1 MNLNYEEFKEKIK
14 EDIKDYMD
22 EKYKDCGVVIRKV
35 NKTNR
40 EVDGLNMLDIPGLKN
55 ATPTLYVNDLY
66 EKYEKT
72 GDYEEVARMAAET
85 MEYGIKSFNSQ
96 IKEECLDT
104 SKLKDKVFFSLI
116 NAEQNRE
123 LLNTVPHREFED
135 LAIVYRWNI
144 GSDSMGTYTNLVNND
159 LAEKEGLTE
168 NDLYNAANKNTK
180 ELFPVLVKNMNE
192 VISEIIFGESEL
204 GEEMQEEFNEV
215 MMETP
220 NEHSMYVITNE
231 SKLYGAAS
239 ILYEEPLHELAEKVG
254 SDLYIL
260 PSSVHEVIAVSADF
274 SSPDEL
280 AEMVYEI
287 NMDQVDIND
296 RLSNQVSIRL
306 VKERPLLSEEQLTSP
321 EKVAMVVGDY
331 IRDMDRE
338 ALCVI
343 NFNSKL
349 QPLNFNLVSIGAID
363 TTIASPREILKS
375 AILSNAAN
383 MMILHN
389 HPSNI
394 LEPSKEDIRT
404 TAKLVDIC
412 NLVGIPL
419 LDHIIVGPDKGRY
432 FSLRDKQLVDFR
444 KSSTYS
450 DKLEFLNFKKDKD
463 IKIAE
468 EVKVR

>member
-1 MNLNYEEFKEKIK
+1 MNLNYEEFKERIK
-14 EDIKDYMD
+14 DDIKDYMD
-22 EKYKDCGVVIRKV
+22 EKYKDCEVIIRKV

-144 GSDSMGTYTNLVNND
+144 GAASDGVYTNLVNND

-168 NDLYNAANKNTK
+168 NDLYNAASKNTK
-180 ELFPVLVKNMNE
+180 ELFPVSIKNMNE

-239 ILYEEPLHELAEKVG
+239 ILYEEPLHELAEKIG

-260 PSSVHEVIAVSADF
+260 PSSIHEVIAVSADF
-274 SSPDEL
+274 GSPDEL

-296 RLSNQVSIRL
+296 RLSNQVYCYDKDLRTLRL
-306 VKERPLLSEEQLTSP
+306 ATDTINKSLDDV
-321 EKVAMVVGDY
+321 
-331 IRDMDRE
+331 DR
-338 ALCVI
+338 
-343 NFNSKL
+343 
-349 QPLNFNLVSIGAID
+349 GAIS
-363 TTIASPREILKS
+363 TPERE
-375 AILSNAAN
+375 
-383 MMILHN
+383 
-389 HPSNI
+389 
-394 LEPSKEDIRT
+394 
-404 TAKLVDIC
+404 
-412 NLVGIPL
+412 
-419 LDHIIVGPDKGRY
+419 GR
-432 FSLRDKQLVDFR
+432 
-444 KSSTYS
+444 
-450 DKLEFLNFKKDKD
+450 
-463 IKIAE
+463 
-468 EVKVR
+468 

>member
-296 RLSNQVSIRL
+296 RLSNQVYCYDKDLRTLRL
-306 VKERPLLSEEQLTSP
+306 ATDTINKSLDDVDRGAISSP
-321 EKVAMVVGDY
+321 E
-331 IRDMDRE
+331 RE
-338 ALCVI
+338 
-343 NFNSKL
+343 
-349 QPLNFNLVSIGAID
+349 
-363 TTIASPREILKS
+363 
-375 AILSNAAN
+375 
-383 MMILHN
+383 
-389 HPSNI
+389 
-394 LEPSKEDIRT
+394 
-404 TAKLVDIC
+404 
-412 NLVGIPL
+412 
-419 LDHIIVGPDKGRY
+419 GR
-432 FSLRDKQLVDFR
+432 
-444 KSSTYS
+444 
-450 DKLEFLNFKKDKD
+450 
-463 IKIAE
+463 
-468 EVKVR
+468 

>member
-1 MNLNYEEFKEKIK
+1 MNLNYEEFKERIK
-14 EDIKDYMD
+14 DDIKDYMD
-22 EKYKDCGVVIRKV
+22 EKYKDCEVVIRKV

-144 GSDSMGTYTNLVNND
+144 GAASDGVYTNLVNND

-192 VISEIIFGESEL
+192 VISEIIFGDSEL
-204 GEEMQEEFNEV
+204 SGEMEEEFKEV
-215 MMETP
+215 MMETQD
-220 NEHSMYVITNE
+220 ERSMYVITNE
-231 SKLYGAAS
+231 SKLFGAAS
-239 ILYEEPLHELAEKVG
+239 MLYEEPLHELAEKIG

-260 PSSVHEVIAVSADF
+260 PSSIHEVIAVSADF
-274 SSPDEL
+274 GSPDEL

-296 RLSNQVSIRL
+296 RLSNQVYCYDKDLRTLRIATDTINKSL
-306 VKERPLLSEEQLTSP
+306 DDV
-321 EKVAMVVGDY
+321 
-331 IRDMDRE
+331 DR
-338 ALCVI
+338 
-343 NFNSKL
+343 
-349 QPLNFNLVSIGAID
+349 GAIS
-363 TTIASPREILKS
+363 TPERE
-375 AILSNAAN
+375 
-383 MMILHN
+383 
-389 HPSNI
+389 
-394 LEPSKEDIRT
+394 
-404 TAKLVDIC
+404 
-412 NLVGIPL
+412 
-419 LDHIIVGPDKGRY
+419 GR
-432 FSLRDKQLVDFR
+432 
-444 KSSTYS
+444 
-450 DKLEFLNFKKDKD
+450 
-463 IKIAE
+463 
-468 EVKVR
+468 

>member
-1 MNLNYEEFKEKIK
+1 MNLNYEEFKERIK
-14 EDIKDYMD
+14 DDIKDYMD
-22 EKYKDCGVVIRKV
+22 EKYKDCEVVIRKV

-192 VISEIIFGESEL
+192 VISELIFGDSEL
-204 GEEMQEEFNEV
+204 SGDMEEEFTEV
-215 MMETP
+215 MMETQD
-220 NEHSMYVITNE
+220 ERSMYVITNE
-231 SKLYGAAS
+231 SKLFGAAS
-239 ILYEEPLHELAEKVG
+239 MLYEEPLHELAEKIG

-260 PSSVHEVIAVSADF
+260 PSSIHEVIAVSADF
-274 SSPDEL
+274 GSPDEL

-296 RLSNQVSIRL
+296 RLSNQV
-306 VKERPLLSEEQLTSP
+306 
-321 EKVAMVVGDY
+321 Y
-331 IRDMDRE
+331 
-338 ALCVI
+338 C
-343 NFNSKL
+343 
-349 QPLNFNLVSIGAID
+349 
-363 TTIASPREILKS
+363 
-375 AILSNAAN
+375 
-383 MMILHN
+383 
-389 HPSNI
+389 
-394 LEPSKEDIRT
+394 
-404 TAKLVDIC
+404 
-412 NLVGIPL
+412 
-419 LDHIIVGPDKGRY
+419 Y
-432 FSLRDKQLVDFR
+432 
-444 KSSTYS
+444 
-450 DKLEFLNFKKDKD
+450 DKD
-463 IKIAE
+463 LRTLRLATDTINKSLDDVDRGVISTPE
-468 EVKVR
+468 REVR

>member
-14 EDIKDYMD
+14 DDIKDYMD
-22 EKYKDCGVVIRKV
+22 EKYKDCEVVIRKV

-144 GSDSMGTYTNLVNND
+144 GSGSDGVYTNLVNND

-192 VISEIIFGESEL
+192 VISEIIFGDSEL
-204 GEEMQEEFNEV
+204 SGEMEEEFKEV
-215 MMETP
+215 MMETQD
-220 NEHSMYVITNE
+220 ERSMYVITNE
-231 SKLYGAAS
+231 SKLFGAAS
-239 ILYEEPLHELAEKVG
+239 MLYEEPLHELAEKIG

-260 PSSVHEVIAVSADF
+260 PSSIHEVIAVSADF
-274 SSPDEL
+274 GSPDEL

-296 RLSNQVSIRL
+296 RLSNQVYCYDKDLRTLRL
-306 VKERPLLSEEQLTSP
+306 ATDTINKSLDDV
-321 EKVAMVVGDY
+321 
-331 IRDMDRE
+331 DR
-338 ALCVI
+338 
-343 NFNSKL
+343 
-349 QPLNFNLVSIGAID
+349 GAIS
-363 TTIASPREILKS
+363 TPERE
-375 AILSNAAN
+375 
-383 MMILHN
+383 
-389 HPSNI
+389 
-394 LEPSKEDIRT
+394 
-404 TAKLVDIC
+404 
-412 NLVGIPL
+412 
-419 LDHIIVGPDKGRY
+419 GR
-432 FSLRDKQLVDFR
+432 
-444 KSSTYS
+444 
-450 DKLEFLNFKKDKD
+450 
-463 IKIAE
+463 
-468 EVKVR
+468 

>member
-168 NDLYNAANKNTK
+168 NDLYNVANKNTK

-296 RLSNQVSIRL
+296 RLSNQVYCYDKDLRTLRL
-306 VKERPLLSEEQLTSP
+306 ATDTINKSLDDVDRGAISSP
-321 EKVAMVVGDY
+321 E
-331 IRDMDRE
+331 RE
-338 ALCVI
+338 
-343 NFNSKL
+343 
-349 QPLNFNLVSIGAID
+349 
-363 TTIASPREILKS
+363 
-375 AILSNAAN
+375 
-383 MMILHN
+383 
-389 HPSNI
+389 
-394 LEPSKEDIRT
+394 
-404 TAKLVDIC
+404 
-412 NLVGIPL
+412 
-419 LDHIIVGPDKGRY
+419 GR
-432 FSLRDKQLVDFR
+432 
-444 KSSTYS
+444 
-450 DKLEFLNFKKDKD
+450 
-463 IKIAE
+463 
-468 EVKVR
+468 

>member
-35 NKTNR
+35 NKTNS

-296 RLSNQVSIRL
+296 RLSNQVYCYDKDLRTLRL
-306 VKERPLLSEEQLTSP
+306 ATDTINKSLDDVDRGAISSP
-321 EKVAMVVGDY
+321 E
-331 IRDMDRE
+331 RE
-338 ALCVI
+338 
-343 NFNSKL
+343 
-349 QPLNFNLVSIGAID
+349 
-363 TTIASPREILKS
+363 
-375 AILSNAAN
+375 
-383 MMILHN
+383 
-389 HPSNI
+389 
-394 LEPSKEDIRT
+394 
-404 TAKLVDIC
+404 
-412 NLVGIPL
+412 
-419 LDHIIVGPDKGRY
+419 GR
-432 FSLRDKQLVDFR
+432 
-444 KSSTYS
+444 
-450 DKLEFLNFKKDKD
+450 
-463 IKIAE
+463 
-468 EVKVR
+468 

>member
-1 MNLNYEEFKEKIK
+1 MNLNYEEFKERIK
-14 EDIKDYMD
+14 DDIKDYMD
-22 EKYKDCGVVIRKV
+22 EKYKDYEVVIRKV

-66 EKYEKT
+66 EKYKKT

-144 GSDSMGTYTNLVNND
+144 GAGSDGVYTNLVDND
-159 LAEKEGLTE
+159 LAKKEGLTE

-192 VISEIIFGESEL
+192 FISEIMFGDSEL
-204 GEEMQEEFNEV
+204 SGEMEEEFKEV
-215 MMETP
+215 MMETQD
-220 NEHSMYVITNE
+220 ERSMYVITNE
-231 SKLYGAAS
+231 SKLFGAAS
-239 ILYEEPLHELAEKVG
+239 MLYEETLYELAEKIG

-260 PSSVHEVIAVSADF
+260 PSSIHEVIAVSADF
-274 SSPDEL
+274 GSPDEW

-296 RLSNQVSIRL
+296 RLSN
-306 VKERPLLSEEQLTSP
+306 
-321 EKVAMVVGDY
+321 
-331 IRDMDRE
+331 
-338 ALCVI
+338 
-343 NFNSKL
+343 
-349 QPLNFNLVSIGAID
+349 
-363 TTIASPREILKS
+363 
-375 AILSNAAN
+375 
-383 MMILHN
+383 
-389 HPSNI
+389 
-394 LEPSKEDIRT
+394 
-404 TAKLVDIC
+404 
-412 NLVGIPL
+412 
-419 LDHIIVGPDKGRY
+419 
-432 FSLRDKQLVDFR
+432 
-444 KSSTYS
+444 
-450 DKLEFLNFKKDKD
+450 
-463 IKIAE
+463 
-468 EVKVR
+468 

>member
-14 EDIKDYMD
+14 DDIKDYMD

-40 EVDGLNMLDIPGLKN
+40 EVDGFNMLDIPGLKN

-159 LAEKEGLTE
+159 LAKKEGLTE
-168 NDLYNAANKNTK
+168 NDLYKAANKNTK

-192 VISEIIFGESEL
+192 VISEIIFGDSEL
-204 GEEMQEEFNEV
+204 SGEMEEEFKEV
-215 MMETP
+215 MMETQD
-220 NEHSMYVITNE
+220 ERSMYVITNE
-231 SKLYGAAS
+231 SKLFGAAS
-239 ILYEEPLHELAEKVG
+239 MLYEEPLHELAEKIG

-260 PSSVHEVIAVSADF
+260 PSSIHEVIAVSADF
-274 SSPDEL
+274 GSPDEL
-280 AEMVYEI
+280 AKMVYEI

-296 RLSNQVSIRL
+296 RLSNQVYCYDKDLRTLRL
-306 VKERPLLSEEQLTSP
+306 ATDTINKSLDDV
-321 EKVAMVVGDY
+321 
-331 IRDMDRE
+331 DR
-338 ALCVI
+338 
-343 NFNSKL
+343 
-349 QPLNFNLVSIGAID
+349 GAIS
-363 TTIASPREILKS
+363 TPERE
-375 AILSNAAN
+375 
-383 MMILHN
+383 
-389 HPSNI
+389 
-394 LEPSKEDIRT
+394 
-404 TAKLVDIC
+404 
-412 NLVGIPL
+412 
-419 LDHIIVGPDKGRY
+419 GR
-432 FSLRDKQLVDFR
+432 
-444 KSSTYS
+444 
-450 DKLEFLNFKKDKD
+450 
-463 IKIAE
+463 
-468 EVKVR
+468 

>member
-1 MNLNYEEFKEKIK
+1 MNLNYEEFKERIK
-14 EDIKDYMD
+14 DDIKDYMD
-22 EKYKDCGVVIRKV
+22 EKYKDCEVVIRKV

-96 IKEECLDT
+96 IKGECLDT

-192 VISEIIFGESEL
+192 VISEIIFGDSEL
-204 GEEMQEEFNEV
+204 SGEMEEEFKEV
-215 MMETP
+215 MMETQD
-220 NEHSMYVITNE
+220 ERSMYVITNE
-231 SKLYGAAS
+231 SKLFGAAS
-239 ILYEEPLHELAEKVG
+239 MLYEEPLHELAEKIG

-260 PSSVHEVIAVSADF
+260 PSSIHEVIAVSADF
-274 SSPDEL
+274 GSPDEL

-296 RLSNQVSIRL
+296 RLSNQVYCYDKDLRTLRL
-306 VKERPLLSEEQLTSP
+306 ATDTINKSLDDV
-321 EKVAMVVGDY
+321 
-331 IRDMDRE
+331 DR
-338 ALCVI
+338 
-343 NFNSKL
+343 
-349 QPLNFNLVSIGAID
+349 GAIS
-363 TTIASPREILKS
+363 TPERE
-375 AILSNAAN
+375 
-383 MMILHN
+383 
-389 HPSNI
+389 
-394 LEPSKEDIRT
+394 
-404 TAKLVDIC
+404 
-412 NLVGIPL
+412 
-419 LDHIIVGPDKGRY
+419 GR
-432 FSLRDKQLVDFR
+432 
-444 KSSTYS
+444 
-450 DKLEFLNFKKDKD
+450 
-463 IKIAE
+463 
-468 EVKVR
+468 

>member
-1 MNLNYEEFKEKIK
+1 MNLNYEEFKERIKDDIK
-14 EDIKDYMD
+14 EYMD
-22 EKYKDCGVVIRKV
+22 EKYKDCEVVIRKV

-144 GSDSMGTYTNLVNND
+144 GAGSDGVYTNLVDND
-159 LAEKEGLTE
+159 LAKKEGLIE

-192 VISEIIFGESEL
+192 FISEIMFGDSEL
-204 GEEMQEEFNEV
+204 SGEMEEEFKEV
-215 MMETP
+215 MMETQD
-220 NEHSMYVITNE
+220 ERSMYVITNE
-231 SKLYGAAS
+231 SKLFGATS
-239 ILYEEPLHELAEKVG
+239 MLYEETLYELAEKIG
-254 SDLYIL
+254 SDRYIL
-260 PSSVHEVIAVSADF
+260 PSSIHEVIAVSADF
-274 SSPDEL
+274 GSPDEL

-296 RLSNQVSIRL
+296 RLSNQVYCYDKDLRTLRL
-306 VKERPLLSEEQLTSP
+306 AT
-321 EKVAMVVGDY
+321 
-331 IRDMDRE
+331 
-338 ALCVI
+338 
-343 NFNSKL
+343 
-349 QPLNFNLVSIGAID
+349 D
-363 TTIASPREILKS
+363 TLAG
-375 AILSNAAN
+375 
-383 MMILHN
+383 
-389 HPSNI
+389 
-394 LEPSKEDIRT
+394 EDIEVT
-404 TAKLVDIC
+404 NVEK
-412 NLVGIPL
+412 N
-419 LDHIIVGPDKGRY
+419 
-432 FSLRDKQLVDFR
+432 R
-444 KSSTYS
+444 K
-450 DKLEFLNFKKDKD
+450 
-463 IKIAE
+463 IH
-468 EVKVR
+468 

>member
-1 MNLNYEEFKEKIK
+1 MNLNYEEFKERIK
-14 EDIKDYMD
+14 DDIKDYMD
-22 EKYKDCGVVIRKV
+22 EKYKDCEVVIRKV

-159 LAEKEGLTE
+159 LAKKEGLTE

-180 ELFPVLVKNMNE
+180 ELFPILVKNMNE
-192 VISEIIFGESEL
+192 VISEIIFGDSEL
-204 GEEMQEEFNEV
+204 SGEMEEEFKEV
-215 MMETP
+215 MMETQD
-220 NEHSMYVITNE
+220 ERSMYVITNE
-231 SKLYGAAS
+231 SKLFGAAS
-239 ILYEEPLHELAEKVG
+239 MLYEEPLHELAEKIG

-260 PSSVHEVIAVSADF
+260 PSSIHEVIAVSADF
-274 SSPDEL
+274 GSPDDL

-287 NMDQVDIND
+287 NMEQVDIDD
-296 RLSNQVSIRL
+296 RLSNQVYCYDKDLRTLRL
-306 VKERPLLSEEQLTSP
+306 ATDTINKSLDDV
-321 EKVAMVVGDY
+321 
-331 IRDMDRE
+331 DR
-338 ALCVI
+338 
-343 NFNSKL
+343 
-349 QPLNFNLVSIGAID
+349 GAI
-363 TTIASPREILKS
+363 SNLERE
-375 AILSNAAN
+375 
-383 MMILHN
+383 
-389 HPSNI
+389 
-394 LEPSKEDIRT
+394 
-404 TAKLVDIC
+404 
-412 NLVGIPL
+412 
-419 LDHIIVGPDKGRY
+419 GR
-432 FSLRDKQLVDFR
+432 
-444 KSSTYS
+444 
-450 DKLEFLNFKKDKD
+450 
-463 IKIAE
+463 
-468 EVKVR
+468 